1 MFVVLSKEH
10 CFEESTGIYDS
21 HLSTSISSQLV
32 SKHPSA
38 SSQAHFIKLFGEYP
52 TQSVFSLTSI
62 HSLLTS
68 IHESSS
74 SYKQILY
81 LEGNIIPVQL
91 TGDVMSLHCA
101 CLKMHPS
108 FPEFKTQIFSFSLKV
123 APVALIQVPSCNTH
137 SSWRQK
143 FTIIKII
150 KISYNLV
157 HFFIIIKN
165 NILLNIAQLYL
176 L

>member
-1 MFVVLSKEH
+1 MFVELSKEH

-21 HLSTSISSQLV
+21 HLSASIFSQLV
-32 SKHPSA
+32 SKHPLT

-91 TGDVMSLHCA
+91 TGDVMSLHCI
-101 CLKMHPS
+101 CLKMHPL
-108 FPEFKTQIFSFSLKV
+108 FPEFKTQIFSFGSKV
-123 APVALIQVPSCNTH
+123 ASAALEQVPPCNSH
-137 SSWRQK
+137 SS
-143 FTIIKII
+143 
-150 KISYNLV
+150 
-157 HFFIIIKN
+157 
-165 NILLNIAQLYL
+165 
-176 L
+176 